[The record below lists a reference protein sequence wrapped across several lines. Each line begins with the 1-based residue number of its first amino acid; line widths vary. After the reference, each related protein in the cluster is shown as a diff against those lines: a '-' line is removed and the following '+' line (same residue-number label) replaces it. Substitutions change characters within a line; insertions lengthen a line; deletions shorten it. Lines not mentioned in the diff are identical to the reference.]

1 MVHDERRVGDSRSLW
16 VLLILVAVFAAGV
29 ITSCGGGGGGGGS
42 DGELCDQCGDDPD
55 GPCRPTITIVPVV
68 PDDPNDGIPKC
79 VNDIDATTGECIVE
93 LTCRR
98 KVDSGQRRCYPLL
111 DKLTDPQPH
120 QNADSQFRCDGSRP
134 GGTPKPPEPTNT
146 TSPGPTATAVPQT
159 CGNGIREGTEECD
172 SPDLA
177 GETCES
183 QGCGGGTLSCQANCQ
198 GFNFSLCTGIGCAG
212 Q

>member
-1 MVHDERRVGDSRSLW
+1 MVHDERWVGDSRSLW

-55 GPCRPTITIVPVV
+55 GPCLPSITVV
-68 PDDPNDGIPKC
+68 PGDGQPQCTRPVDPATGTC
-79 VNDIDATTGECIVE
+79 VVE
-93 LTCRR
+93 LACRR
-98 KVDSGQRRCYPLL
+98 KVDSGQRRCYP
-111 DKLTDPQPH
+111 KAPGG
-120 QNADSQFRCDGSRP
+120 ADVDYQFRCDGSRP

-146 TSPGPTATAVPQT
+146 TSPGPTATSVPQT
-159 CGNGIREGTEECD
+159 CGNGVREGTEACD
-172 SPDLA
+172 SPDLD

-183 QGCGGGTLSCQANCQ
+183 KGCGGGTLSCRVDCG

-212 Q
+212 N